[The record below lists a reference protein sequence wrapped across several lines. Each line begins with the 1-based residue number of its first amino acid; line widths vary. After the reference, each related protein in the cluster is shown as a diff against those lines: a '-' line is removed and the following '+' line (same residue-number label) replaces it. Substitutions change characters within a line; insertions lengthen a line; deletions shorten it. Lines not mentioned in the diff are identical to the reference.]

1 MRNLVVFMILRKICS
16 CHYMIIDI
24 NLAIVI
30 IIIVVVV
37 IIIIIIILMIILKR
51 KLVEFHA
58 WFSTSP
64 L

>member
-30 IIIVVVV
+30 IIIVVVI